1 MALPLYYN
9 LRNVRV
15 RWQVTL
21 LAVGGIALVV
31 AVFAVLMSM
40 SEGFRVAL
48 KSTGRTDNAIVVQRG
63 SASEL
68 TSGVP
73 LDQRNMII
81 VDDRVARGSDGQPLA
96 SWEWVIV
103 ISLPKATDGNPTN
116 VTLRAVLPRTFEV
129 RGGVKVVEGRSF
141 TAGLDEVIVGRKLTE
156 RIRGIKVGESVKFQ
170 SKQLRIV
177 GIFESQG
184 GAFESEIWGDF
195 DTFGAMFQRGAG
207 SNSLVV
213 RMRDPAA
220 IPELDKWIRAQ
231 PQMQLQAL
239 SERKYYE
246 DQAGPLAAIL
256 RNLASAV
263 AFIMGVGAVFGAMNT
278 MYAIVAARTREI
290 GTLRA
295 LGFSRRAILTS
306 FLIESVILAIAGG
319 AVGCLLAFPMNGFST
334 GTGQTQSF
342 SEIAFAFQITP
353 GIVLIGMVFAA
364 LMGIVGGLLPAFR
377 GARLPITTALREA

>member
-1 MALPLYYN
+1 MALPLSYN
-9 LRNVRV
+9 VRNVRV

-40 SEGFRVAL
+40 SEGFRAAL
-48 KSTGRTDNAIVVQRG
+48 RSTGRTDNAIIVQRG

-73 LDQRNMII
+73 LDQRNLIV
-81 VDDRVARGSDGQPLA
+81 VDDRVARGPDGQALA

-103 ISLPKATDGNPTN
+103 ISLPKATDGMPTN
-116 VTLRAVLPRTFEV
+116 VTLRAVTPRAFEV
-129 RGGVKVVEGRSF
+129 RGGIQVVEGRSF
-141 TAGLDEVIVGRKLTE
+141 TPGLDEVIVGRKLTE
-156 RIRGIKVGESVKFQ
+156 RIQGLTLGESVKYQ
-170 SKQLRIV
+170 QKRLKVV
-177 GIFESQG
+177 GIFDSQG

-195 DTFGAMFQRGAG
+195 DTFGAMFQRGSG

-213 RMRDPAA
+213 RMKDPAA
-220 IPELDKWIRAQ
+220 IPELDRWIRSQ
-231 PQMQLQAL
+231 PQMQLQAVE
-239 SERKYYE
+239 ERKYYE

-256 RNLASAV
+256 RNLANAV

-306 FLIESVILAIAGG
+306 FLIESLILALAGG
-319 AVGCLLAFPMNGFST
+319 ALGCLLALPMNGFST

-342 SEIAFAFQITP
+342 SEIAFAFRITP
-353 GIVLIGMVFAA
+353 GIVLTGMAFAA
-364 LMGIVGGLLPAFR
+364 VMGVVGGLLPAFR
-377 GARLPITTALREA
+377 GARLPITSALREA

>member
-9 LRNVRV
+9 LRNVRI
-15 RWQVTL
+15 RWQVTM

-40 SEGFRVAL
+40 CEGFRVAL
-48 KSTGRTDNAIVVQRG
+48 KSTGRTDNGIIVQRG

-73 LDQRNMII
+73 LEHRNMII
-81 VDDRVARGSDGQPLA
+81 VDDRVARGADGQPLA

-103 ISLPKATDGNPTN
+103 ISLPKATDGSPTN
-116 VTLRAVLPRTFEV
+116 VTLRAVIPRTFEV
-129 RGGVKVVEGRSF
+129 RGGVKIVEGRSF

-170 SKQLRIV
+170 QKQLKIV
-177 GIFESQG
+177 GIFESLG

-195 DTFGAMFQRGAG
+195 DTFGAMFQRGSG

-213 RMRDPAA
+213 RMKDPAA

-295 LGFSRRAILTS
+295 LGFSRRAILAS
-306 FLIESVILAIAGG
+306 FLIESVILAIVGG
-319 AVGCLLAFPMNGFST
+319 AVGCVLAFPMNGFST

-353 GIVLIGMVFAA
+353 GIVLIGLAFAA
-364 LMGIVGGLLPAFR
+364 VMGIVGGLLPAFR
-377 GARLPITTALREA
+377 GARLPITSALREA